1 MRRGAWLGEPKNV
14 KAWTIIPALQLGVHP
29 KDQSEQ
35 DALLNT
41 PLRMAVI
48 QSSIAL
54 AFITACPLRLHPS
67 AAYSYMIS
75 RRVLQGHTALVEHL
89 IQGGA
94 DCCRRDMF
102 EYTVLHWAAIKGRS
116 DIVAKLINAGTDVHA
131 RSKNGLTAVALAYD
145 DTTREMLL
153 KAGASNF
160 LADDDV
166 AKELLKEM
174 EAWRKDP
181 AAAAGALQ
189 QASADGDTATLT
201 RMLQMGVGADSPNQ
215 SAGEGPPQWER
226 AECDLF
232 DFTRE
237 HQRSPVEEA
246 IVNGHTAAVDI
257 LVGCGASIYPAQYVR
272 DGRSLGQHCP
282 DQIRSKLCKTALH
295 LAVANGSSEILHT
308 LIQAGAAVN
317 EGDMRHR
324 TPLHLAA
331 ALGNTEAATTLIQVG
346 ALVNALDMY
355 GHSPLHLAS
364 ENGHVAV
371 VDALIG
377 GGALV
382 AVENEA
388 TGEYG
393 LKNATGLRGPAVL
406 MATRAKTVFWNA
418 RTPLPSATDRGEYP
432 GHATL
437 LDIFLSSSPAFKQNL
452 QKLAQRH
459 NTPLHLAASN
469 GHTTV
474 VEALVKGGAFINAKD
489 ADEEVEAPGLLGGS
503 HHIFWKRN
511 TSLHLAALNG
521 HLETVQAL
529 IAAGADIH
537 AKNSREESP
546 LHLAACGGAV
556 PVLEA
561 LITAGALA
569 HVVDKEG
576 CTPLHLAAYKGRT
589 KAAEALLTLGA
600 DLQAQGQVQSGL
612 RRFQPWQEIA
622 VVPPGAVVEYMDP
635 DAWMRGAD
643 KKPPPSGF
651 VKGEVIAYDEA
662 NDTHILVTRE
672 RDGEKVDDT
681 KEMKLTLKNV
691 QFKLFAKD
699 GVTAVLNGMTPL
711 MLAACKGQTTTID
724 FLIKSGAD
732 IHLSTQHG
740 YTPLH
745 YAAKQGHTSAVA
757 ALITAGADIHAKDMQ
772 HRTALH
778 VAVNNGH
785 LATGEQLVAAGA
797 DDQAQDVDGE
807 TPAAALA
814 TQKAEEK
821 NAPSKN
827 TEASTVV
834 MLKVSGAK
842 LDVNGEYTQD
852 GVHNGKPKYKSVE
865 GHIIYFAGVWKM
877 NDVDDT
883 DAWYYTSMAC
893 GSLHFVHDD
902 TLLHIENNWEPEA
915 PMTPPPRSWNPRGQ
929 MSGVKSL
936 PLSGPSLSI
945 SDTSHSPSDLTS
957 GIVSLS

>member
-1 MRRGAWLGEPKNV
+1 
-14 KAWTIIPALQLGVHP
+14 
-29 KDQSEQ
+29 
-35 DALLNT
+35 
-41 PLRMAVI
+41 MAG
-48 QSSIAL
+48 S
-54 AFITACPLRLHPS
+54 TA
-67 AAYSYMIS
+67 
-75 RRVLQGHTALVEHL
+75 E
-89 IQGGA
+89 
-94 DCCRRDMF
+94 
-102 EYTVLHWAAIKGRS
+102 
-116 DIVAKLINAGTDVHA
+116 
-131 RSKNGLTAVALAYD
+131 
-145 DTTREMLL
+145 
-153 KAGASNF
+153 
-160 LADDDV
+160 
-166 AKELLKEM
+166 EM

-215 SAGEGPPQWER
+215 VSSIQRLTAFEHFIHSGSSFKAGSAETTLLFAEPGGTWKHPDIYIEFIEESAGEGPPQWER

-237 HQRSPVEEA
+237 EVQAVQDRGMIETGQDSFELNHLLEQRLE
-246 IVNGHTAAVDI
+246 
-257 LVGCGASIYPAQYVR
+257 Q
-272 DGRSLGQHCP
+272 
-282 DQIRSKLCKTALH
+282 
-295 LAVANGSSEILHT
+295 LAE
-308 LIQAGAAVN
+308 
-317 EGDMRHR
+317 
-324 TPLHLAA
+324 P
-331 ALGNTEAATTLIQVG
+331 
-346 ALVNALDMY
+346 
-355 GHSPLHLAS
+355 
-364 ENGHVAV
+364 V

-406 MATRAKTVFWNA
+406 MATRAKTVFWMGATMGADGCRLREGEQEGSSWKNA

-503 HHIFWKRN
+503 HHIFWHQRSPVEEAIVNGHTAAVDILLCKTALHLAVANGSSEILHTLIQAGAAVNEGDMRHRTPLHLAAALGNTEAATTLIQVGALVNALDMKRN

-893 GSLHFVHDD
+893 GSLHFVHVRDQPNLPPLVKWTAD
-902 TLLHIENNWEPEA
+902 YYCGDALPVPKIEPGPGWPTEPTA
-915 PMTPPPRSWNPRGQ
+915 
-929 MSGVKSL
+929 
-936 PLSGPSLSI
+936 
-945 SDTSHSPSDLTS
+945 
-957 GIVSLS
+957 